1 MISSEVWSVSDL
13 EEFLQFCC
21 PECDVKEK
29 SKDKFINHVLIF
41 HPEAKI
47 YLANLITEKV
57 TYLVSDNNIQEVPNK
72 NTLDDYEQNDDVTME
87 DPLESVLIKKEDLDE
102 DDDRIILP
110 KSDIQAAMPDVETIH
125 EGKNI
130 CEYCGSGTENMKDHI
145 HTFHTDRKNER
156 NDYPAVENYRN
167 CRNKAESTKVQITPT
182 TSDIYQVHEGQKEF
196 DSHMVN
202 DFHTNEKNDDLI
214 IDPLESVM
222 IKTENFEDEIIP
234 KTDIQTTIIHEDIM
248 NTSEASNN
256 FENDKNK
263 AKEVSNKYKEKKP
276 PKGCLSF
283 CHKVFSDG
291 TCLCRHVQTTG
302 KFYRCEFCSKSFSQL
317 FKVKIHIGTEHKAE
331 LSDIAN
337 ESNNP
342 KSETVQSEVHEGM
355 QIQSIGKFYRCGFC
369 SANFSQ
375 LAKIKIHIGTEHKAE
390 LPAISNE
397 SNNTKTETVQS
408 DVHEGINFR
417 KNETDPVEKYRNFR
431 IKLKSAKVQ
440 NDIIYQV
447 HEGQN
452 NKPKHDCEYCGKSF
466 SKFSGGLERHIKAVH
481 NKDWK
486 KLPCQYCGK
495 NLTPENMRVHL
506 CIHDDKRKDQYYICY
521 FCQMKFTE
529 SKTLEKHIVDMDHH
543 TASEKSELLRNSQ
556 GGIKCM
562 VCHESFS
569 HFKKLNEHVERYH
582 EFRCKCRQKFSSKEK
597 LKKHILSLECA
608 NEGIKTRDKSKNIPQ
623 TISTIHNGQIHYK
636 CDSCPKLLSNISNLR
651 RHISMAHKENHE
663 LKTSIHEGTTSEIVQ
678 KQEESTDIESIM
690 IIKDEM

>member
-21 PECDVKEK
+21 PACDVKEK

-57 TYLVSDNNIQEVPNK
+57 TYFVSDNNIQEVPNK

-110 KSDIQAAMPDVETIH
+110 KSDIQATVPDLETIH

-145 HTFHTDRKNER
+145 NTFHTDRKNER

-167 CRNKAESTKVQITPT
+167 CRNKAKSTKVQITLT

-196 DSHMVN
+196 DSHMEN
-202 DFHTNEKNDDLI
+202 DFHSNVKNDDLI
-214 IDPLESVM
+214 RDPLESVM
-222 IKTENFEDEIIP
+222 IKTENFEDEIVP
-234 KTDIQTTIIHEDIM
+234 KSDITTIHENIM
-248 NTSEASNN
+248 NTCEAS
-256 FENDKNK
+256 
-263 AKEVSNKYKEKKP
+263 KYKEKKP
-276 PKGCLSF
+276 PKGCQSF

-291 TCLCRHVQTTG
+291 TCLCRHVKTIG
-302 KFYRCEFCSKSFSQL
+302 KFYRCEFCSKNFSQL
-317 FKVKIHIGTEHKAE
+317 AKVKIHIDTEHKAE
-331 LSDIAN
+331 LSAISN

-355 QIQSIGKFYRCGFC
+355 QIQSIRKFGNIFYRCGFC

-397 SNNTKTETVQS
+397 SNNPKTETVQS

-417 KNETDPVEKYRNFR
+417 KIETDADSVEKYRNFR

-452 NKPKHDCEYCGKSF
+452 NKLTDCEYCGKSF
-466 SKFSGGLERHIKAVH
+466 SANSGGLKRHIIRVH

-495 NLTPENMRVHL
+495 NLTPENMSVHL
-506 CIHDDKRKDQYYICY
+506 CIHDEKRKDQYYICY
-521 FCQMKFTE
+521 ICQMKFTE
-529 SKTLEKHIVDMDHH
+529 SKTLKKHIVDMDHH
-543 TASEKSELLRNSQ
+543 TASEKSELLKNSQ
-556 GGIKCM
+556 GGIKCL

-623 TISTIHNGQIHYK
+623 TISTIHNGQIYYK

-651 RHISMAHKENHE
+651 RHISMAHRENHE
-663 LKTSIHEGTTSEIVQ
+663 LKTIHEGTTSEIVQ
-678 KQEESTDIESIM
+678 KQEESTDIESM
-690 IIKDEM
+690 VVIKDEM

>member
-57 TYLVSDNNIQEVPNK
+57 TYLVSGNNIQEVPNK

-102 DDDRIILP
+102 DDDRIIFP
-110 KSDIQAAMPDVETIH
+110 KSDIQATVPDLETIH

-145 HTFHTDRKNER
+145 NTFHTDRKNER

-167 CRNKAESTKVQITPT
+167 CRNKAKSTKVQITLT

-196 DSHMVN
+196 DSHMEN
-202 DFHTNEKNDDLI
+202 DFHSNVKNDDLI
-214 IDPLESVM
+214 RDPLESVM
-222 IKTENFEDEIIP
+222 IKTENFEDEIVP
-234 KTDIQTTIIHEDIM
+234 KSDITTIHENIM
-248 NTSEASNN
+248 NTCEAS
-256 FENDKNK
+256 
-263 AKEVSNKYKEKKP
+263 KYKEKKP
-276 PKGCLSF
+276 PKGCQSF

-291 TCLCRHVQTTG
+291 TCLCRHVKTIG
-302 KFYRCEFCSKSFSQL
+302 KFYRCEFCSKNFSQL
-317 FKVKIHIGTEHKAE
+317 AKVKIHIDTEHKAE
-331 LSDIAN
+331 LSAISN

-355 QIQSIGKFYRCGFC
+355 QIQSIRKFGNIFYRCGFC

-397 SNNTKTETVQS
+397 SNNPKTETVQS

-417 KNETDPVEKYRNFR
+417 KIETDADSVEKYRNFR

-452 NKPKHDCEYCGKSF
+452 NKLTDCEYCGKSF
-466 SKFSGGLERHIKAVH
+466 SANSGGLKRHIIRVH

-495 NLTPENMRVHL
+495 NLTPENMSVHL
-506 CIHDDKRKDQYYICY
+506 CIHDEKRKDQYYICY

-529 SKTLEKHIVDMDHH
+529 SKTLKKHIVDMDHH
-543 TASEKSELLRNSQ
+543 TASEKSELLKNSQ
-556 GGIKCM
+556 GGIKCL

-569 HFKKLNEHVERYH
+569 HFKKLNEHVEKYH

-651 RHISMAHKENHE
+651 RHISMAHRENHE
-663 LKTSIHEGTTSEIVQ
+663 LKTIHEGTTSEIVQ
-678 KQEESTDIESIM
+678 KQGESTDIESIM

>member
-57 TYLVSDNNIQEVPNK
+57 TYFVSDNNIQEVPNK

-110 KSDIQAAMPDVETIH
+110 KSDIQATVPDLETIH

-145 HTFHTDRKNER
+145 NTFHTDRKNER

-167 CRNKAESTKVQITPT
+167 CRNKAKSTKVQITLT

-196 DSHMVN
+196 DSHMEN

-214 IDPLESVM
+214 RDPLESVM
-222 IKTENFEDEIIP
+222 IKTENFEDEIVP
-234 KTDIQTTIIHEDIM
+234 KSDITTIHENIM
-248 NTSEASNN
+248 NTCEAS
-256 FENDKNK
+256 
-263 AKEVSNKYKEKKP
+263 KYKEKKP
-276 PKGCLSF
+276 PKGCQSF

-291 TCLCRHVQTTG
+291 TCLCRHVKTIG
-302 KFYRCEFCSKSFSQL
+302 KFYRCEFCSKNFSQL
-317 FKVKIHIGTEHKAE
+317 AKVKIHIDTEHKAE
-331 LSDIAN
+331 LSAISN
-337 ESNNP
+337 ESKDP

-355 QIQSIGKFYRCGFC
+355 QIQSIRKFGNIFYRCGFC

-397 SNNTKTETVQS
+397 SNNPKTETVQS

-417 KNETDPVEKYRNFR
+417 KIETDADSVEKYRNFR

-452 NKPKHDCEYCGKSF
+452 NKLTDCEYCGKSF
-466 SKFSGGLERHIKAVH
+466 SANSGGLKRHIIRVH

-495 NLTPENMRVHL
+495 NLTPENMSVHL
-506 CIHDDKRKDQYYICY
+506 CIHDEKRKDQYYICY
-521 FCQMKFTE
+521 ICQMKFTE
-529 SKTLEKHIVDMDHH
+529 SKTLKKHIVDMDHH
-543 TASEKSELLRNSQ
+543 TASEKSELLKNSQ
-556 GGIKCM
+556 GGIKCL

-623 TISTIHNGQIHYK
+623 TISTIHNGQIYYK

-651 RHISMAHKENHE
+651 RHISMAHRENHE
-663 LKTSIHEGTTSEIVQ
+663 LKTIHEGTTSEIVQ
-678 KQEESTDIESIM
+678 KQEESTDIESM
-690 IIKDEM
+690 VVIKDEM